1 MVNFPAIKKSQR
13 IVIKIG
19 SSLLIAKNEFNF
31 KWLESFADDVLDLKK
46 RGIELIIVASGAVSL
61 GRNYL
66 GIEKEKL
73 KINEKQACAAC
84 GQLILMNNFMKA
96 FKKRN
101 NKVAQVLLTFSD
113 TEDRKNSLNSRE
125 TINSLLNVG
134 VIPIINENDTVAT
147 DELKFGDNDRLASRV
162 AQIISADN
170 LILLS
175 DVKGLYNKNPKSDR
189 SAKLVPLVKEINQNV
204 FKMATNET
212 NLYGSGGMY
221 TKLQA
226 AEIATN
232 FGCNTLICKGNIDN
246 PISCFLKNKIGTWFL
261 SKRKENRGIKNW
273 LAGTIKISGSIM
285 IDDGAVKALN
295 SGASLLPSGVKKI
308 SGKFTRGD
316 IIGIIDSKGKKVGKG
331 IVYYD
336 SIEADRIRGK
346 KSSEIKNILGYE
358 GRDEVVHRDYL
369 TLNVK

>member
-1 MVNFPAIKKSQR
+1 
-13 IVIKIG
+13 
-19 SSLLIAKNEFNF
+19 
-31 KWLESFADDVLDLKK
+31 
-46 RGIELIIVASGAVSL
+46 
-61 GRNYL
+61 
-66 GIEKEKL
+66 
-73 KINEKQACAAC
+73 
-84 GQLILMNNFMKA
+84 
-96 FKKRN
+96 
-101 NKVAQVLLTFSD
+101 
-113 TEDRKNSLNSRE
+113 
-125 TINSLLNVG
+125 
-134 VIPIINENDTVAT
+134 
-147 DELKFGDNDRLASRV
+147 
-162 AQIISADN
+162 
-170 LILLS
+170 
-175 DVKGLYNKNPKSDR
+175 
-189 SAKLVPLVKEINQNV
+189 
-204 FKMATNET
+204 
-212 NLYGSGGMY
+212 MY
-221 TKLQA
+221 ST
-226 AEIATN
+226 
-232 FGCNTLICKGNIDN
+232 
-246 PISCFLKNKIGTWFL
+246 NKIGTWFL